1 LLYNA
6 PRAASITAET
16 DSNMWQLGRD
26 TFNNIVKEASA
37 KKREKY
43 ENFLS
48 TVEILQNMDH
58 YERSKMADAVKEKK
72 IKSGETII
80 KQGEAGEIFYILVEG
95 EAKATLDSDPS
106 VSVKGY
112 TSGDYF
118 GERALLSGEPRAAN
132 VIAESDLKVITLDR
146 KSFKR
151 LLGPLDDIL
160 KRNLA
165 NYQ

>member
-1 LLYNA
+1 
-6 PRAASITAET
+6 
-16 DSNMWQLGRD
+16 
-26 TFNNIVKEASA
+26 
-37 KKREKY
+37 
-43 ENFLS
+43 
-48 TVEILQNMDH
+48 
-58 YERSKMADAVKEKK
+58 MADAVKEKK
-72 IKSGETII
+72 IQSGETII
-80 KQGEAGEIFYILVEG
+80 KQGDAGEVFYILVEG
-95 EAKATLDSDPS
+95 EAKATLQTDPT

-112 TSGDYF
+112 KSGDYF

-160 KRNLA
+160 KRNLS